1 VPGQWAAQGPAAGG
15 ISSGSPASASRYLNS
30 RPGCDLAPAED
41 ASVAPAAA
49 GKRASWG
56 WGAIPFRNTG
66 CPRIAWPFS
75 GRRRTGRRGPDAGR
89 RLRGQHAPPAGPAAR
104 LLDATRAAFTSGLQ
118 VTAVIFAA
126 LAQAF
131 SQVIADPSYRRSG
144 WLGAADS
151 GAPAGSCSARTG
163 HPHCAVADTNGSS
176 RRETRR
182 YAASYPAAE
191 PSHGV
196 PQSLHPH

>member
-1 VPGQWAAQGPAAGG
+1 MPGQWAAQGPAAGG

-30 RPGCDLAPAED
+30 RPGLRFGTRGRRFRGACGCRQ
-41 ASVAPAAA
+41 ASLL
-49 GKRASWG
+49 G
-56 WGAIPFRNTG
+56 WGAIPFRNTV
-66 CPRIAWPFS
+66 CPCIAWPFS
-75 GRRRTGRRGPDAGR
+75 GRRRAGRRGPDAGR
-89 RLRGQHAPPAGPAAR
+89 RRCGQHAPPAGPAGG

-131 SQVIADPSYRRSG
+131 SQVMADPSYRRSG
-144 WLGAADS
+144 WLGAADG

-163 HPHCAVADTNGSS
+163 HPHCAVADTSGSS

-191 PSHGV
+191 PSHVV